1 MGVICMYKIIS
12 AFFSSDI
19 SLSIFWKDLISYKLR
34 YLKNDITSAISV
46 ALLAI
51 PQSMAYSLL
60 AGLPPRA
67 GLFSAIFGTIFTAAF
82 ASSKKLVSG
91 PSTGVSIL
99 IQTTIAEILHL
110 YYPQVQGAAR
120 EALTM
125 NILMHIVLVMGVF
138 QLLASIFNL
147 GKLLQFVSRP
157 VILGYFGGVLIA
169 ICVSQAYYFS
179 GITPSSEGGPVI
191 ERGIYFVTHIHEI
204 KPITAL
210 IGFIATVVLIIL
222 RKYIRKWPNALFI
235 LVFTSII
242 VYFLNT
248 YTSFYVESLK
258 DLGIAQTPSITF
270 NFPLISFGLFSKILT
285 PAIAISLLSILE
297 VFSVSRGLAA
307 KGGARINSNQEIFS
321 VGIAN
326 TFLSFVN
333 GAMPASGSLSRSL
346 VNFRNKGKTRFSA
359 ILSGV
364 FVGVIIF
371 FLWPLVK
378 HIPLASLAAIL
389 FVMVTGLIDIEELKI
404 CFKATKGDGV
414 VFVITVLSCIIFNL
428 DVAFF
433 IGIVISIMTYL
444 KRAAVPYLVE
454 YTFNTSGRLQ
464 ILSPKAKKVYRKIR
478 IIGIGGDLFFGAVDL
493 FETALQAVAND
504 PHVRTIVL
512 RLNGVYHMDASMC
525 FAILRLYEY
534 LAVTKR
540 HLVISGLTTEV
551 WQILYK
557 ATIVDKIGQDNL
569 FLTEESNPQLST
581 WRACLRAQD
590 LK

>member
-1 MGVICMYKIIS
+1 M
-12 AFFSSDI
+12 
-19 SLSIFWKDLISYKLR
+19 
-34 YLKNDITSAISV
+34 
-46 ALLAI
+46 
-51 PQSMAYSLL
+51 
-60 AGLPPRA
+60 
-67 GLFSAIFGTIFTAAF
+67 
-82 ASSKKLVSG
+82 
-91 PSTGVSIL
+91 
-99 IQTTIAEILHL
+99 
-110 YYPQVQGAAR
+110 
-120 EALTM
+120 
-125 NILMHIVLVMGVF
+125 
-138 QLLASIFNL
+138 
-147 GKLLQFVSRP
+147 
-157 VILGYFGGVLIA
+157 
-169 ICVSQAYYFS
+169 
-179 GITPSSEGGPVI
+179 
-191 ERGIYFVTHIHEI
+191 
-204 KPITAL
+204 
-210 IGFIATVVLIIL
+210 
-222 RKYIRKWPNALFI
+222 
-235 LVFTSII
+235 
-242 VYFLNT
+242 
-248 YTSFYVESLK
+248 
-258 DLGIAQTPSITF
+258 
-270 NFPLISFGLFSKILT
+270 
-285 PAIAISLLSILE
+285 
-297 VFSVSRGLAA
+297 
-307 KGGARINSNQEIFS
+307 
-321 VGIAN
+321 
-326 TFLSFVN
+326 
-333 GAMPASGSLSRSL
+333 
-346 VNFRNKGKTRFSA
+346 
-359 ILSGV
+359 
-364 FVGVIIF
+364 
-371 FLWPLVK
+371 VK

-433 IGIVISIMTYL
+433 IGIVISIVTYL

-478 IIGIGGDLFFGAVDL
+478 IIGIGGGLFFGAVDL
-493 FETALQAVAND
+493 FETTLQAVAND

>member
-1 MGVICMYKIIS
+1 MYKIIS

-110 YYPQVQGAAR
+110 YYPQAQGAVR

-210 IGFIATVVLIIL
+210 VGFVATVVLIIL

-346 VNFRNKGKTRFSA
+346 VNFRNKG
-359 ILSGV
+359 
-364 FVGVIIF
+364 
-371 FLWPLVK
+371 
-378 HIPLASLAAIL
+378 
-389 FVMVTGLIDIEELKI
+389 
-404 CFKATKGDGV
+404 
-414 VFVITVLSCIIFNL
+414 
-428 DVAFF
+428 
-433 IGIVISIMTYL
+433 
-444 KRAAVPYLVE
+444 
-454 YTFNTSGRLQ
+454 
-464 ILSPKAKKVYRKIR
+464 
-478 IIGIGGDLFFGAVDL
+478 
-493 FETALQAVAND
+493 
-504 PHVRTIVL
+504 
-512 RLNGVYHMDASMC
+512 
-525 FAILRLYEY
+525 
-534 LAVTKR
+534 
-540 HLVISGLTTEV
+540 
-551 WQILYK
+551 
-557 ATIVDKIGQDNL
+557 
-569 FLTEESNPQLST
+569 
-581 WRACLRAQD
+581 
-590 LK
+590 